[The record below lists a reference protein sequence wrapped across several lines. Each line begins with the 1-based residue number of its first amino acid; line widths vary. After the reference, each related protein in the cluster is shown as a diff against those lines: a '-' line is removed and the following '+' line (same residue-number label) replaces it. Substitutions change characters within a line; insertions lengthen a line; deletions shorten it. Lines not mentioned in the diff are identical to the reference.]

1 MRALGS
7 RIARRMEEIEM
18 GPLAGVK
25 IVEFTGIGPAP
36 LAAMML
42 ADMGATVIRIDRT
55 GPTDLGVPMQ
65 EKFDFTKRSRAA
77 IGIDLKKPE
86 SIQLALRLID
96 GADALIEGFR
106 PGVMERL
113 GLGPDVCLKRNPKLA
128 YGRVTGWGQ
137 DGPLALAAGHD
148 LNYIALTGALHAIG
162 RKGQKPTPPLNL
174 VGDYGGGAL
183 YLVTGLLAAIISA
196 RATGV
201 GQVVDAAMVDGA
213 LSLMTPIYAMKAG
226 GRLSAPRGE
235 NQLDSG
241 AYFYEV
247 YECSDGQYISIASI
261 EAKFHAELL
270 RRLEIDPTSMPAQG
284 DRSKW
289 PDVKERLTALFKTRT
304 RDGWCHVLEGTDVCF
319 APVLSMDEAHEHPH
333 NTARSAFIDVGGMR
347 QPAPAP
353 RFGTTAL
360 GHPAAPGAIDPR
372 ETLKAW
378 GLSSTELA
386 ALPI

>member
-1 MRALGS
+1 
-7 RIARRMEEIEM
+7 M

-25 IVEFTGIGPAP
+25 IVEFAGIGPAP
-36 LAAMML
+36 LAATML
-42 ADMGATVIRIDRT
+42 ADMGATVLRLDRP
-55 GPTDLGVPMQ
+55 GPSDLGLPVP
-65 EKFDFTKRSRAA
+65 ERFEFTKRSRAA
-77 IGIDLKKPE
+77 VGIDLKQPSVIE
-86 SIQLALRLID
+86 AVLRLID
-96 GADALIEGFR
+96 RADGIIEGFR

-113 GLGPDVCLKRNPKLA
+113 GLGPDVLLKRNPSLA

-196 RATGV
+196 RSTGA

-226 GRLSAPRGE
+226 GRLNAPRGE

-247 YECSDGQYISIASI
+247 YECSESRTYISIASI

-270 RRLEIDPTSMPAQG
+270 QRLEIDPASMPQQHDRAQ
-284 DRSKW
+284 W
-289 PDVKERLTALFKTRT
+289 PTMKDRLTALFRTRT
-304 RDGWCHVLEGTDVCF
+304 REDWCRVLEGTDVCF
-319 APVLSMDEAHEHPH
+319 APVLSMDEAADHPH
-333 NTARSAFIDVGGMR
+333 NRARNAFIEVGGLP

-353 RFGTTAL
+353 RFAGTPL
-360 GHPAAPGAIDPR
+360 NHPRPPGSVSAR
-372 ETLKAW
+372 ETLTSW
-378 GLSSTELA
+378 GVPEADFA
-386 ALPI
+386 ALGAA